1 MPHVVHAGVRIHYS
15 VLGEG
20 PPLILH
26 HGSASNGA
34 SWIHHGY
41 AKPLREQFRVILLDA
56 RGHGQS
62 DKPRA
67 LEQHSLPL
75 RVGDVTA
82 VLDALELPQAHFFG
96 YSMGGWIGFGM
107 ARHAASRLRSLV
119 IGGAHPFADEV
130 IENLQP
136 LAHDTGELEEATFV
150 AALERVLGEPISG
163 ETRRFLLRNDRRAV
177 LASLQTRAALDDVL
191 EQITVPCLLF
201 AGEDDRRYALVRR
214 AVERI
219 AGAEFLSIPAR
230 THLGALAS
238 SEVVLPRLLQFWQAR
253 ERAL

>member
-1 MPHVVHAGVRIHYS
+1 MPHVVHAGVRIHYT

-20 PPLILH
+20 PPLLLH

-41 AKPLREQFRVILLDA
+41 AKPLREEFRVILLDA

-67 LEQHSLPL
+67 REQHSLEL

-107 ARHAASRLRSLV
+107 ARHRASRLLSLV
-119 IGGAHPFADEV
+119 IGGAHPFPDDV
-130 IENLQP
+130 IEGLQS
-136 LAHDTGELEEATFV
+136 LAPHDTSELDEPSFV
-150 AALERVLGEPISG
+150 AALEQVLGEPVSG

-177 LASLQTRAALDDVL
+177 LASLQARAALDDVL
-191 EQITVPCLLF
+191 ERIRIPCLLF
-201 AGEDDRRYALVRR
+201 AGEDDRRFEHVRR
-214 AVERI
+214 AAERI
-219 AGAEFLSIPAR
+219 AGAEFFSIPAQN
-230 THLGALAS
+230 HLGALAS
-238 SEVVLPRLLQFWQAR
+238 SDVVLPRLLEFWRAR
-253 ERAL
+253 